1 MYERHEK
8 YQRNHVL
15 RLDTWSMLLYAKG
28 LDEAGALFY
37 EEITGTRLK
46 SLHQEFARSLFIR
59 TNDLETALLN
69 YARRKGIEIRFERID
84 SPEDALARHPECRYF
99 IASDGANSRMRTA
112 LLGDD
117 GLEKHDLQHVVELK
131 YEEAGESGKFNTVQA
146 WQYNCTLNHTAMDYV
161 GKNRD
166 GRTPVTLRLLL
177 KSATYAALPEMTFA
191 KPHMLETG
199 GLPAEV
205 EADVQTYLATRAKEF
220 GTSLIPGSGKLSK
233 LILSMYAARR
243 FAVEQENA
251 AWFFVGDAAMGVP
264 YFRALNGGMILGSRL
279 AQILTAKNRLWPG
292 KPGKLV
298 RDYNFYRFFHVASE
312 FVIARSKDAIVDSFG
327 MVRELFAEQ
336 PGTSEFVTA
345 DMSTPETS
353 ELD

>member
-1 MYERHEK
+1 
-8 YQRNHVL
+8 
-15 RLDTWSMLLYAKG
+15 MLLYAKG

-46 SLHQEFARSLFIR
+46 SLHQEFARSFFIR

-84 SPEDALARHPECRYF
+84 SPEDAQARHPECRYF

-233 LILSMYAARR
+233 LILSMSAARR

-336 PGTSEFVTA
+336 PGTSEFVNA
-345 DMSTPETS
+345 DIPTPETT